1 MTRLVVLIP
10 ALALIPSL
18 CEGQVYGRPKLL
30 QNIGIDQKMGARV
43 PADLTFAD
51 EQGKQ
56 VTLGQYLGKP
66 VILALVYYTCPSLCN
81 MVLRGTVRSV
91 HGIPLTA
98 GKEYNVVAV
107 SFDPRETFSQAAA
120 KKEEVIRQYG
130 RPGAESG
137 WHFLTGSEGAI
148 NTLAASVGFRF
159 AYDSNTNQFVHPSCI
174 IVLTPE
180 GRVARYFYG
189 ISYPERDVRLGLVE
203 ASGGK
208 IGSPVDQV
216 LLYCFHYDPANG
228 KYGFVIMSALRAGGV
243 VTAGLLFGFMIIMF
257 RRDAKLGRSGARRL
271 EAGNG

>member
-1 MTRLVVLIP
+1 MP
-10 ALALIPSL
+10 AI
-18 CEGQVYGRPKLL
+18 CMGQVYGRPKLL
-30 QNIGIDQKMGARV
+30 ENIGIDQKMGAQA
-43 PADLTFAD
+43 PLDLTFSD
-51 EQGKQ
+51 EQGRQ
-56 VTLGQYLGKP
+56 VTLGQFLGKP

-98 GKEYNVVAV
+98 GKDYDVVAV
-107 SFDPRETFSQAAA
+107 SFDPRETYSQAAV
-120 KKEEVIRQYG
+120 KKAEIVKQYG

-137 WHFLTGSEGAI
+137 WHFLTGSEAASKS
-148 NTLAASVGFRF
+148 LAASVGFRY
-159 AYDSNTNQFVHPSCI
+159 AYDTNTNQYVHPSCI

-189 ISYPERDVRLGLVE
+189 IDYPARDVKLGLVE

-208 IGSPVDQV
+208 IGSPIDQV

-243 VTAGLLFGFMIIMF
+243 ATLGVLLGFMVIMF
-257 RRDAKLGRSGARRL
+257 RRDAKRGRSGGKDM
-271 EAGNG
+271 EA